1 MEKLRRSSNKRK
13 PDIARCKK
21 HPKHQQ
27 SPGVCSLCLRQKLER
42 LAQKLSTYSGS
53 PLLLRR
59 TLSTTSPSTT
69 SSLSSYYSSSSGSSL
84 SSPAPGYEQKGPI
97 SWFLSGDNNVLTKS
111 RSLVNNFP
119 RRMRG
124 KEGSEEKKKSRFWS
138 KLLRPRSKRRE
149 ESLVHSRTV
158 REIRVPNRVF

>member
-1 MEKLRRSSNKRK
+1 MEKLRRSSKTSK

-27 SPGVCSLCLRQKLER
+27 SPGVCSLCLREKLER

-59 TLSTTSPSTT
+59 ITSPSTT

-97 SWFLSGDNNVLTKS
+97 SWFLSGDNNVLTKI
-111 RSLVNNFP
+111 RSLVNYFP

>member
-1 MEKLRRSSNKRK
+1 MEKLRRSSKPSK

-27 SPGVCSLCLRQKLER
+27 SPGVCSLCLREKLER

-59 TLSTTSPSTT
+59 TLSSSTT

-111 RSLVNNFP
+111 RSLVNYFP
-119 RRMRG
+119 RRMRR

-138 KLLRPRSKRRE
+138 KLLRPISKRRE

>member
-1 MEKLRRSSNKRK
+1 MEKLRRSSKPSK

-27 SPGVCSLCLRQKLER
+27 SPGVCSLCLREKLER

-59 TLSTTSPSTT
+59 ITSPSTT
-69 SSLSSYYSSSSGSSL
+69 SSLSSYDSSSSGSSL

-111 RSLVNNFP
+111 RSLVNYFP
-119 RRMRG
+119 RRMRR